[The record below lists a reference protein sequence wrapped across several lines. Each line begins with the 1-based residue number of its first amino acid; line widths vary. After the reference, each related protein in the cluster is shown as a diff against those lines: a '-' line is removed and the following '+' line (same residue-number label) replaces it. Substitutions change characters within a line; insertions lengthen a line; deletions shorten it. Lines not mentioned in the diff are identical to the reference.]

1 MDNDYKVAQQFLD
14 QVLPGQ
20 AKHTFVFAD
29 GQAGTS
35 YETFEKCTLQQ
46 IAQLLV
52 GKQEDGNVLYVQ
64 VADDV
69 YVTLAGIADVRA
81 ESMKAKTLEEALS
94 DAKQAVAAKIGEWA
108 VPTVGSAAP
117 PKEARL
123 LDAHEKYLK
132 VRGLS
137 DETLGI
143 AGIGSISD
151 KKELAR
157 LLKRQAN
164 AVPNALV
171 FPHKLTKDDD
181 KPITRLQLENPSG
194 GAHGSAWDGGT
205 PVPYYPPQLLEQ
217 DAYAQ
222 LGTTYLTFDEI
233 DAHVIAQLGFKAI
246 GGDALECFRDWNHF
260 ADTGEETAHPSLVS
274 TAQVDQDDIVILYYP
289 RVTGKKRG
297 DALRVARWLSAAGVK
312 KISTLEVKDG
322 NLRKVASDVLEFN
335 LLSNKQTP
343 VNQEDLQNP
352 YTTLK
357 DVLPPDVLADP
368 AFDSCKGMYV
378 PHGYDIDPA
387 DGAIYTTKAAGFV
400 NGQQMRQK
408 VLISRTPI
416 VPVAKVVDNETKE
429 VSCLL
434 AFHGSN
440 GWAIKHVPLDGIAR
454 RAGINQLARWGIA
467 VSDHNN
473 ESLVGWL
480 HDIIELNQQHNRF
493 VTVTGYKR
501 TGWHTLPS
509 GQDVFS
515 MPEVTT
521 GVYTFP
527 SLEASGENDL
537 FKGYGKVSGTLEE
550 QLEALRICTRHPA
563 GRLIV
568 TDIFRAM
575 LLPKLDGRTT
585 RCIHLYGESTGGKT
599 LVMII
604 ALNIYGDSRS
614 MMLKGSSTIAAI
626 ESSLAARTHTASY
639 IDEITQQSIEHRTAL
654 LYMAADGCGK
664 SRSTRTGRPAPT
676 ARWVSSVLSTAEHP
690 MQDDGMTQGAQ
701 ARVLEL
707 RFTPLSPADITA
719 LTQRLNNYGHVVRV
733 WIPKMEKLVQ
743 EHGAE
748 LRERLWRYLDEGR
761 ALALKARENSRT
773 ADTFAEERVAHD
785 ALVMSGMAG
794 MLGIPD
800 DKGRGIT
807 SLLYGDLHLQ
817 GDTASEP
824 EKALRALQSF
834 VIANPAQ
841 ILSFNDFQSKGPV
854 AGRKREDGAYE
865 FEREWLTQFLK
876 KGGYSARNVKE
887 AWERDGTAKLAQGRR
902 GDRRPHFFVL
912 PGDLFEA
919 NVGIGVRL
927 VTSTPSTDK
936 RGEEEETPH

>member
-1 MDNDYKVAQQFLD
+1 MDNDFNVAQKFLE

-35 YETFEKCTLQQ
+35 FETFEKCTLQQ
-46 IAQLLV
+46 ITQLLV
-52 GKQEDGNVLYVQ
+52 GKQEDGHVLYVQ
-64 VADDV
+64 IAEDIF
-69 YVTLAGIADVRA
+69 VTLAGIADVRT
-81 ESMKAKTLEEALS
+81 ETKKAKTLEEALNS
-94 DAKQAVAAKIGEWA
+94 AQQARAAKLGEWA
-108 VPTVGSAAP
+108 PPTAESVEAAKA
-117 PKEARL
+117 PKLA
-123 LDAHEKYLK
+123 DAHEKYLK

-137 DETLGI
+137 DETLGA
-143 AGIGSISD
+143 AGIGSITD

-157 LLKRQAN
+157 LLKRQSN
-164 AVPNALV
+164 AVPNALS
-171 FPHKLTKDDD
+171 FPHKLTKDDE
-181 KPITRLQLENPSG
+181 KPVVRLQLENPSG
-194 GAHGSAWDGGT
+194 GAHGSVWDGGT

-222 LGTTYLTFDEI
+222 LGTTYVTFDEI
-233 DAHVIAQLGFKAI
+233 DAHVLAQLGFKAV

-260 ADTGEETAHPSLVS
+260 ADTGEETAHPSLLS
-274 TAQVDQDDIVILYYP
+274 TAQVDQDDVVILYYP

-297 DALRVARWLSAAGVK
+297 DALRVARWLSTAGVQ
-312 KISTLEVKDG
+312 KIATLEVKDG
-322 NLRKVASDVLEFN
+322 NLRKVAFDVLEFN
-335 LLSNKQTP
+335 LLSNKQVP

-357 DVLPPDVLADP
+357 DVLPADVMADP
-368 AFDSCKGMYV
+368 AFESCKGMYV
-378 PHGYDIDPA
+378 PHGYDIDPT

-416 VPVAKVVDNETKE
+416 VPIAKVVDHETKE
-429 VSCLL
+429 ISCLL
-434 AFHGSN
+434 AFHGST
-440 GWAIKHVPLDGIAR
+440 GWTTKHVPLDGIAR

-480 HDIIELNQQHNRF
+480 HDIIELNQQHSRF

-501 TGWHTLPS
+501 TGWHTLPN
-509 GQDVFS
+509 GQEVFA
-515 MPEVTT
+515 MPEVTP

-563 GRLIV
+563 GRLVV
-568 TDIFRAM
+568 TDVFRAM

-604 ALNIYGDSRS
+604 ALNMYGDSRS

-701 ARVLEL
+701 ARVLEI
-707 RFTPLSPADITA
+707 RFTPLSPEDITA

-743 EHGAE
+743 EHGTE
-748 LRERLWRYLDEGR
+748 LRERLWKYLDEGR
-761 ALALKARENSRT
+761 AIALKARENSRT
-773 ADTFAEERVAHD
+773 ADTFAEERVTHD
-785 ALVMSGMAG
+785 ALVMSGMAE

-800 DKGRGIT
+800 DQGRGIT

-854 AGRKREDGAYE
+854 AARRQESGHLE
-865 FEREWLTQFLK
+865 FERGWLTQFLK
-876 KGGYSARNVKE
+876 KAGFSASNVKQ
-887 AWERDGTAKLAQGRR
+887 AWARDGTAKVTQLRR
-902 GDRRPHFFVL
+902 GPHRPHFYVI
-912 PGDLFEA
+912 PGDVFDA
-919 NVGIGVRL
+919 NVGVGVRL
-927 VTSTPSTDK
+927 TTSVPSSDSDDVDDDK
-936 RGEEEETPH
+936 TH